1 MANVK
6 LRSIN
11 ITLGLNG
18 DERCSKKTP
27 LMSKQCKSYPLF
39 PKRRPMAKTQSFF
52 HMFINADA

>member
-1 MANVK
+1 MCNIIEGGLYTKLDTVK

-27 LMSKQCKSYPLF
+27 FSRVQ
-39 PKRRPMAKTQSFF
+39 
-52 HMFINADA
+52 N